1 MGGGVIDISQNYLAD
16 ENHKWGLSTMHFQP
30 EYYQNVVKE
39 IEEIVGKNIIQKSI
53 DRLFNKR

>member
-1 MGGGVIDISQNYLAD
+1 
-16 ENHKWGLSTMHFQP
+16 MHFQP